1 MARTRVIYQGEALY
15 CSQDVAYNV
24 AQTGT
29 QEGAGVTSTPDNF
42 NIKDLNRIQS
52 VNYSFNVTRQDV
64 NQFGD
69 LAAIDQCIVEAPTV
83 SLDASYYL
91 ADFTNEHRLGLY
103 VTQSGEGT
111 KYGGAADNPVGDQTV
126 EASGL
131 YKSAITNLIDSTTT
145 AYQKNYFILT
155 AKEGKDANLNSP
167 SGVPLANSGNYESI
181 IGIGNGFLS
190 SYSTEGSVGGM
201 PTVSIGVEGQNMNFV
216 NLPYTPDI
224 ITESGDKKAT
234 NQGYRTSGS
243 AGGNGIIALANSS
256 LIGLS
261 GESPAVNPINGT
273 KYGHSVCLPI
283 PTGNASGSNMGVIS
297 TLRPGDI
304 TLTLAKQTGDAITF
318 AATGEN
324 TSEPTNRI
332 TSPDYAGASIA
343 DAHIQSY
350 NIGFDL
356 SRTAIQKMGVK
367 YAFARPVDFPIN
379 VSLSVD
385 AIVSDLTTG
394 SLADIINCDDSFD
407 ARVTMRD
414 PSCETD
420 PKPIVCN
427 YIVKGLKLDSE
438 SFSSD
443 IGSNK
448 TVTLDFS
455 TQIGGPSQKNKGIFM
470 SGYHNPDV
478 LTTSGTN

>member
-64 NQFGD
+64 NQFGE

-111 KYGGAADNPVGDQTV
+111 KYGGVADNPVGDQTV

-155 AKEGKDANLNSP
+155 AKEGKDANINSP

-181 IGIGNGFLS
+181 IGVGNGFLS
-190 SYSTEGSVGGM
+190 SYSTEGAVGGM
-201 PTVSIGVEGQNMNFV
+201 PTVSVSVEGQNMNFV
-216 NLPYTPDI
+216 NLPYT
-224 ITESGDKKAT
+224 TGLGDGHGAG
-234 NQGYRTSGS
+234 QGFRTSGS
-243 AGGNGIIALANSS
+243 VAGNSLSALANSS
-256 LIGLS
+256 LIGIS
-261 GESPAVNPINGT
+261 GESPAVNPVNGT
-273 KYGHSVCLPI
+273 KYDDLVCLPI
-283 PTGNASGSNMGVIS
+283 PTGNASGKFMGNIS

-304 TLTLAKQTGDAITF
+304 TLTLAKQTGNAITF

-324 TSEPTNRI
+324 TSEPI
-332 TSPDYAGASIA
+332 TRMESGYAGASIA

-356 SRTAIQKMGVK
+356 SRSPIQKLGVK
-367 YAFARPVDFPIN
+367 YAFARPVDFPVN

-394 SLADIINCDDSFD
+394 SLADIIDCDHSFD

-414 PSCETD
+414 PGCETD

-427 YIVKGLKLDSE
+427 DIVKGLKLDSE
-438 SFSSD
+438 SYSSD

-455 TQIGGPSQKNKGIFM
+455 TQIGGPTQKNKGIFM
-470 SGYHNPDV
+470 SGSHNI
-478 LTTSGTN
+478 N

>member
-24 AQTGT
+24 AQTGSGPLT
-29 QEGAGVTSTPDNF
+29 NSRNF
-42 NIKDLNRIQS
+42 NILDLNRVQS
-52 VNYSFNVTRQDV
+52 VNYSFNVARQDV
-64 NQFGD
+64 NQFGE

-111 KYGGAADNPVGDQTV
+111 KYGGANASSNIARHPVGDQTV
-126 EASGL
+126 DASGI
-131 YKSAITNLIDSTTT
+131 YQSAITNLIDSTTT

-155 AKEGKDANLNSP
+155 AKEGKDANINSP
-167 SGVPLANSGNYESI
+167 TGVPLANSGNYESI
-181 IGIGNGFLS
+181 IGVGNGFLS
-190 SYSTEGSVGGM
+190 SYSTEGAVGGM
-201 PTVSIGVEGQNMNFV
+201 PTVSISVEGQNMNFV
-216 NLPYTPDI
+216 NLPYTTGLGP
-224 ITESGDKKAT
+224 GHGAG
-234 NQGYRTSGS
+234 QGYRTSGS
-243 AGGNGIIALANSS
+243 ARGNSLAALASSS

-261 GESPAVNPINGT
+261 GESPAVNPVNGT
-273 KYGHSVCLPI
+273 KYGDPVCLPI
-283 PTGNASGSNMGVIS
+283 PTGNASGKLMGNIS

-304 TLTLAKQTGDAITF
+304 TLTLAKQTGNAITF

-324 TSEPTNRI
+324 TSEPTNRMD
-332 TSPDYAGASIA
+332 SPDYAGASIA

-350 NIGFDL
+350 TIGFDL
-356 SRTAIQKMGVK
+356 SRSPIQKLGVK
-367 YAFARPVDFPIN
+367 YAFARPVDFPVN

-394 SLADIINCDDSFD
+394 SLADIIDCDHSFD

-414 PSCETD
+414 PGCETD

-438 SFSSD
+438 SYSSD

-455 TQIGGPSQKNKGIFM
+455 TQIGGPTQKNKGIFM
-470 SGYHNPDV
+470 SGSHNI
-478 LTTSGTN
+478 N

>member
-15 CSQDVAYNV
+15 CTQDVAYNV
-24 AQTGT
+24 AQTGS
-29 QEGAGVTSTPDNF
+29 QEGAGVTSTPDDF
-42 NIKDLNRIQS
+42 NIKDLNRVQS
-52 VNYSFNVTRQDV
+52 VNYSFNVARQDV
-64 NQFGD
+64 NQFGE

-111 KYGGAADNPVGDQTV
+111 KYGGVADNPVGDQTV

-155 AKEGKDANLNSP
+155 AKEGKDANINSP

-181 IGIGNGFLS
+181 IGVGNGFLS
-190 SYSTEGSVGGM
+190 SYSTEGAVGGM
-201 PTVSIGVEGQNMNFV
+201 PTVSISVEGQNMNFV
-216 NLPYTPDI
+216 NLPYT
-224 ITESGDKKAT
+224 TGLGDGHGAG
-234 NQGYRTSGS
+234 QGFRTSGS
-243 AGGNGIIALANSS
+243 VAGNSLTALANSS

-261 GESPAVNPINGT
+261 GESPAVNPVNGT
-273 KYGHSVCLPI
+273 KYGDLVCLPI
-283 PTGNASGSNMGVIS
+283 PTGNASGKFMGNIS

-304 TLTLAKQTGDAITF
+304 TLTLAKQTGNAITF

-324 TSEPTNRI
+324 ISEPINRME
-332 TSPDYAGASIA
+332 SGYAGASIA

-356 SRTAIQKMGVK
+356 SRSPIQKLGVK
-367 YAFARPVDFPIN
+367 YAFARPVDFPVN

-394 SLADIINCDDSFD
+394 SLADIIDCDHSFD

-414 PSCETD
+414 PGCETD

-438 SFSSD
+438 SYSSD

-455 TQIGGPSQKNKGIFM
+455 TQIGGPTQKNKGIFM
-470 SGYHNPDV
+470 SGSHNI
-478 LTTSGTN
+478 N

>member
-64 NQFGD
+64 NQFGE

-111 KYGGAADNPVGDQTV
+111 KYGGVADNPVGDQTV

-155 AKEGKDANLNSP
+155 AKEGKDANINSP

-181 IGIGNGFLS
+181 IGVGNGFLS
-190 SYSTEGSVGGM
+190 SYSTEGAVGGM
-201 PTVSIGVEGQNMNFV
+201 PTVSVSVEGQNMNFV
-216 NLPYTPDI
+216 NLPYT
-224 ITESGDKKAT
+224 TGLGDGHGAG
-234 NQGYRTSGS
+234 QGFRTSGS
-243 AGGNGIIALANSS
+243 VAGNSLSALANSS
-256 LIGLS
+256 LIGIS
-261 GESPAVNPINGT
+261 GESPAVNPVNGT
-273 KYGHSVCLPI
+273 KYDDLVCLPI
-283 PTGNASGSNMGVIS
+283 PTGNASGKFMGNIS

-304 TLTLAKQTGDAITF
+304 TLTLAKQTGNAITF

-324 TSEPTNRI
+324 TSEPI
-332 TSPDYAGASIA
+332 TRMESGYAGASIA

-356 SRTAIQKMGVK
+356 SRSPIQKLGVK
-367 YAFARPVDFPIN
+367 YAFARPVDFPVN

-394 SLADIINCDDSFD
+394 SLADIIDCDHSFD

-414 PSCETD
+414 PGCETD

-438 SFSSD
+438 SYSSD

-455 TQIGGPSQKNKGIFM
+455 TQIGGPTQKNKGIFM
-470 SGYHNPDV
+470 SGSHNI
-478 LTTSGTN
+478 N

>member
-24 AQTGT
+24 AQTGSGPLT
-29 QEGAGVTSTPDNF
+29 NSRNF
-42 NIKDLNRIQS
+42 NILDLNRVQS
-52 VNYSFNVTRQDV
+52 VNYSFNVARQDV
-64 NQFGD
+64 NQFGE

-111 KYGGAADNPVGDQTV
+111 KYGGANASSNIARHPVGDQTV
-126 EASGL
+126 DASGI
-131 YKSAITNLIDSTTT
+131 YQSAITNLIDSTTT

-155 AKEGKDANLNSP
+155 AKEGKDANINSP
-167 SGVPLANSGNYESI
+167 TGVPLANSGNYESI
-181 IGIGNGFLS
+181 IGVGNGFLS
-190 SYSTEGSVGGM
+190 SYSTEGAVGGM
-201 PTVSIGVEGQNMNFV
+201 PTVSVSVEGQNMNFV
-216 NLPYTPDI
+216 NFPYTG
-224 ITESGDKKAT
+224 SAT
-234 NQGYRTSGS
+234 QLVAPPKHPGYRV
-243 AGGNGIIALANSS
+243 GGTAANGLEY
-256 LIGLS
+256 LLGLS
-261 GESPAVNPINGT
+261 GESPAVNPVNGT
-273 KYGHSVCLPI
+273 KYGDPVCLPI
-283 PTGNASGSNMGVIS
+283 PTGNASGKFMGNIS

-304 TLTLAKQTGDAITF
+304 TLTLAKQTGNAITF

-324 TSEPTNRI
+324 TSEPTNRMD
-332 TSPDYAGASIA
+332 SPDYAGASIA

-350 NIGFDL
+350 TIGFDL
-356 SRTAIQKMGVK
+356 SRSPIQKLGVK
-367 YAFARPVDFPIN
+367 YAFARPVDFPVN

-394 SLADIINCDDSFD
+394 SLADIIDCDHSFD

-414 PSCETD
+414 PGCETD

-438 SFSSD
+438 SYSSD

-455 TQIGGPSQKNKGIFM
+455 TQIGGPTQKNKGIFM
-470 SGYHNPDV
+470 SGSHNI
-478 LTTSGTN
+478 N

>member
-24 AQTGT
+24 AQTGSGPLT
-29 QEGAGVTSTPDNF
+29 NSRNF
-42 NIKDLNRIQS
+42 NILDLNRVQS
-52 VNYSFNVTRQDV
+52 VNYSFNVARQDV
-64 NQFGD
+64 NQFGE

-111 KYGGAADNPVGDQTV
+111 KYGGVADNPVGDQTV
-126 EASGL
+126 EVSGL

-155 AKEGKDANLNSP
+155 AKEGKDANINSP

-190 SYSTEGSVGGM
+190 SYSTEGAVGGM
-201 PTVSIGVEGQNMNFV
+201 PTVSVSVEGQNMNFV
-216 NLPYTPDI
+216 NFPYTG
-224 ITESGDKKAT
+224 SAT
-234 NQGYRTSGS
+234 QLVAPPKHPGYRV
-243 AGGNGIIALANSS
+243 GGTAANGLEY
-256 LIGLS
+256 LLGLS
-261 GESPAVNPINGT
+261 GESPAVNPVNGT
-273 KYGHSVCLPI
+273 KYGDPVCLPI
-283 PTGNASGSNMGVIS
+283 PTGNASGKFMGNIS

-304 TLTLAKQTGDAITF
+304 TLTLAKQTGNAITF

-324 TSEPTNRI
+324 TSEPTNRMD
-332 TSPDYAGASIA
+332 SPDYAGASIA

-350 NIGFDL
+350 TIGFDL
-356 SRTAIQKMGVK
+356 SRSPIQKLGVK
-367 YAFARPVDFPIN
+367 YAFARPVDFPVN

-394 SLADIINCDDSFD
+394 SLADIIDCDHSFD

-414 PSCETD
+414 PGCETD

-438 SFSSD
+438 SYSSD

-455 TQIGGPSQKNKGIFM
+455 TQIGGPTQKNKGIFM
-470 SGYHNPDV
+470 SGSHNI
-478 LTTSGTN
+478 N

>member
-24 AQTGT
+24 AQTGS
-29 QEGAGVTSTPDNF
+29 QEGAGVTSTPDDF
-42 NIKDLNRIQS
+42 NIKDLNRVQS
-52 VNYSFNVTRQDV
+52 VNYSFNVARQDV
-64 NQFGD
+64 NQFGE

-91 ADFTNEHRLGLY
+91 SNFTNEHRLGLY

-111 KYGGAADNPVGDQTV
+111 KYGGKSDNPVGDQTV
-126 EASGL
+126 EASGV

-145 AYQKNYFILT
+145 AYQKNYYILT
-155 AKEGKDANLNSP
+155 AKEGKDAIIDSP

-181 IGIGNGFLS
+181 IGVGNGFLS
-190 SYSTEGSVGGM
+190 SYSTEGAVGGM
-201 PTVSIGVEGQNMNFV
+201 PTVSISIEGQNMNFV
-216 NLPYTPDI
+216 NLPYRPDGAAI
-224 ITESGDKKAT
+224 T

-243 AGGNGIIALANSS
+243 AAGNSLAALANSA

-261 GESPAVNPINGT
+261 GESPAVNPVNGT
-273 KYGHSVCLPI
+273 KYGDSVCLPI
-283 PTGNASGSNMGVIS
+283 PTGNASGEIMGTIS

-304 TLTLAKQTGDAITF
+304 TLTLAKQTGNAITF

-324 TSEPTNRI
+324 TSEPTDRMDF
-332 TSPDYAGASIA
+332 PDYAGASIA

-350 NIGFDL
+350 NISFDL
-356 SRTAIQKMGVK
+356 GRSPIQKLGVK
-367 YAFARPVDFPIN
+367 YAFARPVDFPVN

-394 SLADIINCDDSFD
+394 SLADIINCDHSFD

-414 PSCETD
+414 PGCETD

-438 SFSSD
+438 SYSSD

-455 TQIGGPSQKNKGIFM
+455 SQIGGAAQKNKGIFM
-470 SGYHNPDV
+470 SGSHNI
-478 LTTSGTN
+478 N

>member
-29 QEGAGVTSTPDNF
+29 QEGAGVTSTSDNF
-42 NIKDLNRIQS
+42 NIKDLNRVQS
-52 VNYSFNVTRQDV
+52 VNYSFNVARQDV
-64 NQFGD
+64 NQFGE

-111 KYGGAADNPVGDQTV
+111 KYGGVADNPVGDQTV

-155 AKEGKDANLNSP
+155 AKEGKDANINSP
-167 SGVPLANSGNYESI
+167 TGVPLANSGNYESI
-181 IGIGNGFLS
+181 IGVGNGFLS
-190 SYSTEGSVGGM
+190 SYSTEGAVGGM
-201 PTVSIGVEGQNMNFV
+201 PTVSISVEGQNMNFV

-224 ITESGDKKAT
+224 ITASGNIKAT

-243 AGGNGIIALANSS
+243 VGGNGLVALANSS

-261 GESPAVNPINGT
+261 GESPAVNPVNGT
-273 KYGHSVCLPI
+273 KYGDPVCLPI
-283 PTGNASGSNMGVIS
+283 PTGNASGKLMGNIS

-304 TLTLAKQTGDAITF
+304 TLTLAKQTGNAITF

-324 TSEPTNRI
+324 TSEPTNRMG
-332 TSPDYAGASIA
+332 SPDSLDYAGASIA

-350 NIGFDL
+350 NISFDL
-356 SRTAIQKMGVK
+356 GRSPIQKLGVK
-367 YAFARPVDFPIN
+367 YAFARPVDFPVN

-394 SLADIINCDDSFD
+394 SLADIIDCDHSFD

-414 PSCETD
+414 PGCETD

-438 SFSSD
+438 SYSSD

-455 TQIGGPSQKNKGIFM
+455 TQIGGPTQKNKGIFM
-470 SGYHNPDV
+470 SGSHNI
-478 LTTSGTN
+478 N